1 MARKAETRTKGKSK
15 DVRAARKQ
23 QNAIQRF
30 FRETMGELR
39 KVSWPSREEA
49 INLTKV
55 VLVVMVIT
63 GAFLGALDFLFL
75 QIFKLILST

>member
-1 MARKAETRTKGKSK
+1 MARKAESRTKNKAK

-39 KVSWPSREEA
+39 KVSWPTREEA

>member
-1 MARKAETRTKGKSK
+1 MARKADSRTKGKSR

-23 QNAIQRF
+23 QNAVQRF
-30 FRETMGELR
+30 IRETMGELR
-39 KVSWPSREEA
+39 KVSWPTREEA

-75 QIFKLILST
+75 QIFKLILNT